1 MPSLKIQLPQP
12 TAARRQRTALGQ
24 YHREPWLTRWPSGA
38 PLSTLG
44 EYKRAPWLQHYNNG
58 VPMTAPP
65 DGSSVPKAHLVQMAL
80 RIALSKKCG
89 CSAGLR
95 GLGDDGSGDDSGDY
109 ISASDTGGASDIY
122 AQPVPPETS
131 PPPVII
137 AGGAPEDT
145 GISVP
150 SQIPTESVPIE
161 VPGATT
167 SGGYTYNPA
176 TGALTPTGTPTNSNT
191 FSNFVNGLL
200 GALTSPSSARPGYVL
215 NPATGQYVYTG
226 ASGLSSLSSP
236 LYPGS
241 SLSLGNV
248 LLIGGIALVGM
259 MVIGGGGKRRR

>member
-12 TAARRQRTALGQ
+12 TARPRRTSPLGL
-24 YHREPWLTRWPSGA
+24 YHSEPWLTRWPNGA
-38 PLSTLG
+38 PMSTLG
-44 EYKRAPWLQHYNNG
+44 EYKPAPWLQHYNNG

-65 DGSSVPKAHLVQMAL
+65 DGGGVPKARLVQMAL

-89 CSAGLR
+89 CGMS
-95 GLGDDGSGDDSGDY
+95 GLGDDGSDDEY
-109 ISASDTGGASDIY
+109 IDVGGTSDVY
-122 AQPVPPETS
+122 AQPIPVDTA

-176 TGALTPTGTPTNSNT
+176 TGALTPTGAPTNTNT
-191 FSNFVNGLL
+191 LSNFVNGLL
-200 GALTSPSSARPGYVL
+200 GSLTSPLGSRGGYTL
-215 NPATGQYVYTG
+215 NPATGQYVYTPG
-226 ASGLSSLSSP
+226 SGVASLASP
-236 LYPGS
+236 IAPGS
-241 SLSLGNV
+241 SLTWGAVLG
-248 LLIGGIALVGM
+248 IGAVVLVGAY
-259 MVIGGGGKRRR
+259 VIGGSKVQRKK